1 LIKSSS
7 IQAVLDA
14 AVTAE
19 VVEEYV
25 QLKRRG
31 ANLLGLCP
39 FHNEKTPSFTV
50 SPSKN
55 IYKCF
60 GCGKG
65 GGAVQFVMEHEQM
78 SFIEAIRF
86 LAKKYSIE
94 LQEEAVNDDKWA
106 ETRKHIES
114 LNIINQFALEF
125 YHDLLWNSDKGKA
138 VGLSYFKER
147 GFLEKTI
154 KDFELGFAPI
164 ERDVF
169 TKAALEKGFKI
180 EYLKELGLTNQS
192 GYDFFRD
199 RIIFPIHNSSGR
211 PIAFSGRILSSNKKI
226 AKYINSPE
234 SEVYL
239 KRKILYA
246 LNLAKKSIRKE
257 DNVFMVEGYSDV
269 ISLHQSGITNV
280 VASSGTS
287 LTDEQI
293 LQIKRLNV
301 DNITLLFD
309 GDQAGVKAT
318 LRAIDLILQ
327 KDMNPY
333 VVALPETDDPD
344 SFVKNHG
351 YQGFLDYVELNRKDF
366 LDYKSDLLLS
376 RAGDDPIKKAE
387 AIREIVNSI
396 AHISYHVKRDLY
408 VQKCALKFK
417 LDENRLIR
425 DVDKELKQLQ
435 KQQAGRQ
442 RYERRDSFPSEEPP
456 RPSIADQVATDESYS
471 STDLFQEKD
480 LARLCI
486 LFGSK
491 IVKDEENEYSV
502 SEFIHAQ
509 IEDVLIYFEHELYK
523 KIILESFELVSN
535 DRQIDLSKHFLQ
547 HDNDKIQ
554 EFAITVSSSPYE
566 YADWEE
572 RGVILQTQVKP
583 EENFY
588 TSSLQ
593 SVLHFKFRKL
603 KHVIVQIKERL
614 AIENNEDQKILLLK
628 AFQKLQEQKVEL
640 AKELNLVIS

>member
-1 LIKSSS
+1 MIKSSS

-14 AVTAE
+14 AITSE

-86 LAKKYSIE
+86 LAKKFNIE
-94 LQEEAVNDDKWA
+94 LEEDAGNNDQW
-106 ETRKHIES
+106 EENRKHVES
-114 LNIINQFALEF
+114 LNIINQFALDF

-138 VGLSYFKER
+138 IGLSYFKER
-147 GFLEKTI
+147 GFIEKTI
-154 KDFELGFAPI
+154 KDFELGFAPY
-164 ERDVF
+164 ERDVL
-169 TKAALEKGFKI
+169 TKAAIVKGFKI

-192 GYDFFRD
+192 GNDFFRD

-234 SEVYL
+234 SEIYL
-239 KRKILYA
+239 KRKTLYA
-246 LNLAKKSIRKE
+246 LHLAKRTIRKE

-269 ISLHQSGITNV
+269 ISLHQAGITNV

-333 VVALPETDDPD
+333 VVALPEDDDPD

-351 YQGFLDYVELNRKDF
+351 YQGFLDYVESNRKDF
-366 LDYKSDLLLS
+366 LDYKSELLLS

-387 AIREIVNSI
+387 AIRDIVNSI

-408 VQKCALKFK
+408 VQKCSLKFK

-425 DVDKELKQLQ
+425 DVDYELKKLQ
-435 KQQAGRQ
+435 KQKAGRQ
-442 RYERRDSFPSEEPP
+442 RFERRESIPQEEIP
-456 RPSIADQVATDESYS
+456 RPSIVDQPANEDYS
-471 STDLFQEKD
+471 NNDLFQEKD

-486 LFGSK
+486 LFGSE
-491 IVKDEENEYSV
+491 IVKDEETEISV
-502 SEFIHAQ
+502 AEFIFVQ
-509 IEDVLIYFEHELYK
+509 IEEILNYFENELYK
-523 KIILESFELVSN
+523 NIILESNDLVTKNSG
-535 DRQIDLSKHFLQ
+535 IDLNKHFLQ
-547 HDNDKIQ
+547 HDSKEVQ

-603 KHVIVQIKERL
+603 RHVIDEIKERL
-614 AIENNEDQKILLLK
+614 NADNSDETKILLMK
-628 AFQKLQEQKVEL
+628 AFQKLQNDKVEL
-640 AKELNLVIS
+640 AKKLNLVIS